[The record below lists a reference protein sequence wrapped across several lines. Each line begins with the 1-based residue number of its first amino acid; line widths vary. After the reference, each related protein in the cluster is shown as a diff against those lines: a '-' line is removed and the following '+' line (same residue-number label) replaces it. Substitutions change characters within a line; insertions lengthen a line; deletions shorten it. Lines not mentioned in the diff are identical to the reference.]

1 MVLDLTIIGLAVT
14 LEPFP
19 VTALILLLSTA
30 RGTRVGL
37 AFVLS
42 WMACL
47 VVVIALT
54 VTVSGGE
61 PLLPQSAPSTAA
73 LVVKLLLGVLLV
85 GIGIRQRR
93 RIGQPHPPPSWM
105 ARLDH
110 MSYGSAALLGTFLQ
124 PWSLVAAGAMVVL
137 TASLTGFWEYV
148 TLVYFCI
155 LSTASLLAI
164 ELYTVVRPEAAQLR
178 LERLHLWLD
187 THRDQAIVVISLVAG
202 LWLMGNSLY
211 LLATAS

>member
-1 MVLDLTIIGLAVT
+1 MLLDLTIIGLAVT

-47 VVVIALT
+47 VVVVAATFI
-54 VTVSGGE
+54 VTGGE
-61 PLLPQSAPSTAA
+61 PLAPKSVPSTAA
-73 LVVKLLLGVLLV
+73 LVIKLLLGVVLV
-85 GIGIRQRR
+85 GIAVRQRR
-93 RIGQPHPPPSWM
+93 RIGQPHSPPTWM
-105 ARLDH
+105 ARLDN

-137 TASLTGFWEYV
+137 TSSITGFWEYL
-148 TLVYFCI
+148 TLVYFCV
-155 LSTASLLAI
+155 LSTTTLLAI
-164 ELYTVVRPEAAQLR
+164 ELYTVFRPDEAA
-178 LERLHLWLD
+178 ERLRRLREWLD

-211 LLATAS
+211 LLVTA